1 PVEPPE
7 QPTATMAIAAAPAIA
22 DMRRRVRG
30 VRMMGSLHFV
40 VQFGDC
46 RGGFYRG
53 ASKVG
58 SQGCTSACTG
68 VRGRVRSPRRCF
80 RSYQRETPRTPL
92 ERSAIRKSYI
102 QDW

>member
-1 PVEPPE
+1 MSLQAWMASSSAPAPVEPPE

-46 RGGFYRG
+46 RGGLLPGCVEGGEPGVHVGVHRSSGEG
-53 ASKVG
+53 ALTTSMFSKLP
-58 SQGCTSACTG
+58 T
-68 VRGRVRSPRRCF
+68 
-80 RSYQRETPRTPL
+80 
-92 ERSAIRKSYI
+92 
-102 QDW
+102 